1 MVYPDKNAIRRSG
14 LTIYDRIPAER
25 PDLYIAS
32 KKLEKIL
39 KESLIGISLSGLALR
54 TRSKVVK
61 TDVCKAIGY
70 PVPQSFKRTQPRF
83 PGQNFDVYI
92 QKSNNLQIWNEELDA
107 SRRYVIVRVD
117 EDNRIGNV
125 RVISGAELAKLDRT
139 GTLTQKYQAALD
151 VGTEACELVS
161 REDAIPAERIGQE
174 SSARLIDS
182 TEDPSLRS
190 LIPIQT
196 LFGILKCTI
205 GMEIDY
211 VGMDQERNRGSLLHE
226 VVAKLLGYPGYAD
239 KGTFPDIPH
248 QLLEIKLQTSRTIDL
263 GLVTPD
269 SLQALDY
276 PALDGNI
283 VIRHCDVRY
292 ALFYGEL
299 TGNRIRITNFYMTT
313 GRDFFSRFRRFE
325 GRVLNKKLQISLPSD
340 FFI

>member
-1 MVYPDKNAIRRSG
+1 MVYPYKNAIRRSG

-32 KKLEKIL
+32 KKLEEIL
-39 KESLIGISLSGLALR
+39 KESLVGISLSGLALR
-54 TRSKVVK
+54 TRSKFVK

-70 PVPQSFKRTQPRF
+70 PVPGSFKRTQPRF

-139 GTLTQKYQAALD
+139 GTLTQKYQATLD
-151 VGTEACELVS
+151 VGAEACELIS
-161 REDAIPAERIGQE
+161 REDTIPAELIGRE
-174 SSARLIDS
+174 SSVRLIDP
-182 TEDPSLRS
+182 TEDPSLSS
-190 LIPIQT
+190 LIPIQV

-226 VVAKLLGYPGYAD
+226 IVAKLLGYSGYAD

-276 PALDGNI
+276 PAMDGNI
-283 VIRHCDVRY
+283 VLRHCDVRY

-299 TGNRIRITNFYMTT
+299 IGNRVRITNFYITT
-313 GRDFFSRFRRFE
+313 GKDFFSRFRRFE
-325 GRVLNKKLQISLPSD
+325 GRVLNKKLQIPLPSD

>member
-14 LTIYDRIPAER
+14 LTIYDHIPTER

-32 KKLEKIL
+32 KKLEEIL
-39 KESLIGISLSGLALR
+39 KESLVGISLSGLALR

-61 TDVCKAIGY
+61 TEVCKAIGY
-70 PVPQSFKRTQPRF
+70 PVPGSFKRTQPRF

-139 GTLTQKYQAALD
+139 GTLTQKYQATLH
-151 VGTEACELVS
+151 VGAEACELVS
-161 REDAIPAERIGQE
+161 REDAIPAERIGQK
-174 SSARLIDS
+174 SSRLIDP
-182 TEDPSLRS
+182 TEDPSLDS

-226 VVAKLLGYPGYAD
+226 IVAKLLGYPGYAD

-276 PALDGNI
+276 PAMDEDI
-283 VIRHCDVRY
+283 VLRHCDVRY

-299 TGNRIRITNFYMTT
+299 TGNRVRITNFYLTT
-313 GRDFFSRFRRFE
+313 GRDFFLRFRRFE
-325 GRVLNKKLQISLPSD
+325 GNVLNKKLQIPLPSD

>member
-1 MVYPDKNAIRRSG
+1 MP
-14 LTIYDRIPAER
+14 
-25 PDLYIAS
+25 
-32 KKLEKIL
+32 LE
-39 KESLIGISLSGLALR
+39 E
-54 TRSKVVK
+54 V
-61 TDVCKAIGY
+61 
-70 PVPQSFKRTQPRF
+70 
-83 PGQNFDVYI
+83 
-92 QKSNNLQIWNEELDA
+92 A
-107 SRRYVIVRVD
+107 SRFTI
-117 EDNRIGNV
+117 IFP
-125 RVISGAELAKLDRT
+125 
-139 GTLTQKYQAALD
+139 

-161 REDAIPAERIGQE
+161 KEDAISAERIGQE
-174 SSARLIDS
+174 SSVRLIDP
-182 TEDPSLRS
+182 TEDPSLDS

-226 VVAKLLGYPGYAD
+226 TVTKLLGYPEYAD

-276 PALDGNI
+276 PAMDEDI
-283 VIRHCDVRY
+283 VLRHCDVRY

-299 TGNRIRITNFYMTT
+299 TGNRVRITNFYLTT
-313 GRDFFSRFRRFE
+313 GRDFFLRFRRFE
-325 GRVLNKKLQISLPSD
+325 GNVLNKKLQIPLPSD